1 MKDKI
6 VNYIFEYA
14 EQHLNYLIL
23 RNYENLP
30 EDEGHDIDLL
40 IPEKDYP
47 AARRLI
53 QELKEHFGISIFL
66 HDDYFGLHSF
76 CLIIGEAVL
85 HLDFFTHIQWNRI
98 SFIST
103 EQALS
108 RKQRFK
114 ERYWVLSDADFE
126 YYCWVNYLL
135 AGGNVKEKYQKK
147 ALLWQMNCT
156 PAESIDIRKGT
167 PAKNR
172 KMLVQRLCSSV
183 SFARLCWLTLCTLCF
198 KVYKMSRMDGR
209 IYVGEPPL
217 SHAVETCR
225 FYCSCKQIDIADDEP
240 LSLLQC
246 FRLLYHERAVLIST
260 AHWRKLRWHSLIPR
274 IYTPDCNSSLEKL
287 IENIY
292 RGNRC

>member
-1 MKDKI
+1 MKHNI
-6 VNYIFEYA
+6 VHYIFEYA
-14 EQHLNYLIL
+14 ERHLNYLIL

-40 IPEKDYP
+40 IQEKEYP
-47 AARRLI
+47 IARRLI
-53 QELKEHFGISIFL
+53 QELKDHFNIPIFL

-98 SFIST
+98 SFIPT
-103 EQALS
+103 DQALS

-114 ERYWVLSDADFE
+114 DSYWVLSDADLE
-126 YYCWVNYLL
+126 YYCWVNDVL
-135 AGGNVKEKYQKK
+135 AGGKVKEKYQKL
-147 ALLWQMNCT
+147 ALQWQMKQPSTEC
-156 PAESIDIRKGT
+156 IDIRKGT

-172 KMLVQRLCSSV
+172 KMLMRRLCASISLL
-183 SFARLCWLTLCTLCF
+183 RLCFLSLSTLCF
-198 KVYKMSRMDGR
+198 KAYKVTRMDGR
-209 IYVGEPPL
+209 IYIGEAPL
-217 SHAVETCR
+217 SRPVETCR

-240 LSLLQC
+240 IGILQC
-246 FRLLYHERAVLIST
+246 FRLLYHERAVLISP
-260 AHWRKLRWHSLIPR
+260 AHWRTLWWRKLIPR
-274 IYTPDCNSSLEKL
+274 IYTPSTDSSLEEL